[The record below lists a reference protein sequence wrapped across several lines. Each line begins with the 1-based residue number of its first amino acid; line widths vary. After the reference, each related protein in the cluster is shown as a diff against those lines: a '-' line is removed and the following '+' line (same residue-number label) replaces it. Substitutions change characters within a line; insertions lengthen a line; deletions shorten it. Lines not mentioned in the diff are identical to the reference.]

1 MKVMAPRFWHV
12 PHATFQ
18 QRLLT
23 PFSLIVR
30 FAHKIRQSLA
40 RPLTVSVPVI
50 CCGNLSVGGTGKTIV
65 VRELTQRLQA
75 QGHTPHILSRGY
87 RARLKGP
94 LRIDVEIMTSRE
106 AGDEPIMLARDAPVW
121 IGRDRRQT
129 ALAAI
134 GAGADCLIM
143 DDGLQNPGLAKTLRI
158 VIIDGAVGLGNR
170 HVIPAGPLREDAER
184 GLMKADAVILIGEDK
199 TSLAAK
205 IPPGKTI
212 LRAQLIP
219 GTDLRRLQ
227 GQRVIAF
234 AGIGRPSKFFSM
246 LTDSGITASREISFP
261 DHHDYTDRD
270 CQRLIGLSQTAK
282 MQLVTTAKDAVKLP
296 AWFREQVQVI
306 HVALKWDRPEA
317 VERLLKQVWKH

>member
-1 MKVMAPRFWHV
+1 MKFTAPRFWYV
-12 PHATFQ
+12 PHASFR

-23 PFSLIVR
+23 PFSLLFKAVHR
-30 FAHKIRQSLA
+30 LRQSRT

-65 VRELTQRLQA
+65 VRDLTRRLQA
-75 QGHTPHILSRGY
+75 QGHEPHILSRGY
-87 RARLKGP
+87 KARLKGP
-94 LRIDVEIMTSRE
+94 MRIDADIMTSRD

-129 ALAAI
+129 AWAAI

-143 DDGLQNPGLAKTLRI
+143 DDGLQNPGLAKTLRF

-170 HVIPAGPLREDAER
+170 HVMPAGPLREDAER
-184 GLMKADAVILIGEDK
+184 GLMSADAVILIGDDK
-199 TSLAAK
+199 TSLAAE
-205 IPPGKTI
+205 IPPGKIT

-219 GTDLRRLQ
+219 DTDLRRLQ

-234 AGIGRPSKFFSM
+234 AGIGRPSKFFNM
-246 LTDSGITASREISFP
+246 LTESGITASREISFP
-261 DHHDYTDRD
+261 DHHDYADRD
-270 CQRLIGLSQTAK
+270 CQRLIGLSQSAE

-296 AWFREQVQVI
+296 PWFREHVQVI
-306 HVALKWDRPEA
+306 HVALKWDRPDV
-317 VERLLKQVWKH
+317 VERLLRQAWKH

>member
-1 MKVMAPRFWHV
+1 MKFTAPRFWYV

-18 QRLLT
+18 QRLLA
-23 PFSLIVR
+23 PFSLLTR
-30 FAHKIRQSLA
+30 YAHRMRQSRI

-65 VRELTQRLQA
+65 VRDLTQRLQA
-75 QGHTPHILSRGY
+75 RGHRPHILSRGY
-87 RARLKGP
+87 KARLKGP
-94 LRIDVEIMTSRE
+94 VRIDADIMTSRD

-184 GLMKADAVILIGEDK
+184 GLMNADAVILIGEDR

-205 IPPGKTI
+205 IPPGNII

-219 GTDLRRLQ
+219 DTDLRRLQ

-246 LTDSGITASREISFP
+246 LSDSGITASREISFP
-261 DHHDYTDRD
+261 DHHDYSDRD
-270 CQRLIGLSQTAK
+270 CQRLIGLSQSAK

-296 AWFREQVQVI
+296 SWFREQVHVI
-306 HVALKWDRPEA
+306 HVALKWDQPDA
-317 VERLLKQVWKH
+317 VERLLKQTWKH